1 MKSKLDLFN
10 ILAKEGQIYL
20 PPLEY
25 CSMDFLKQIMSGKK
39 RYLKNEDI
47 CMVNVPR
54 FSELSAKNIYERI
67 RGISFFM
74 NYLPSDNNQNRPLP
88 R

>member
-10 ILAKEGQIYL
+10 ILSKEGQIYL
-20 PPLEY
+20 PPYEY
-25 CSMDFLKQIMSGKK
+25 CTMDFLKQILSGNK
-39 RYLKNEDI
+39 RYLKNEEI
-47 CMVNVPR
+47 SIVNVPR
-54 FSELSAKNIYERI
+54 FSELAGKRIYERI

-74 NYLPSDNNQNRPLP
+74 NYLPSENNQNRPLP